1 MYIWIKFSVINNYRP
16 KFVIVLFLF
25 NLNLFAQVGIGTVNV
40 DDGSALQI
48 DSTIGALVPPRMT
61 ETQMQAIAS
70 PLDGSIVYNSTSSS
84 LFLFSSGTW
93 NDLTRPDLPAVVLRK
108 DYAAEADNDV
118 VNTATNTYYPFPL
131 NTPEIESIDN
141 SFFQVISDGTIKILQ
156 DGNYMISAGF
166 AVSDLPSGD
175 KKYIIGVYKGSNL
188 LGYLVRG
195 NVNFPSGTANEWG
208 TSGVLVYALK
218 ANDQIRLSYVLN
230 NNNVKLDARFFNIGI
245 IKL

>member
-1 MYIWIKFSVINNYRP
+1 MKNNYNP
-16 KFVIVLFLF
+16 KFVIVLLFLTF
-25 NLNLFAQVGIGTVNV
+25 YLQAQVGIGTITI

-48 DSTIGALVPPRMT
+48 DSTVGALVPPRMT
-61 ETQMQAIAS
+61 EAQMLAISS
-70 PLDGSIVYNSTSSS
+70 PLDGSIVYNTTSSS

-108 DYAAEADNDV
+108 DYGTGSDNNV
-118 VNTATNTYYPFPL
+118 VNTGTNTYYPFPL

-166 AVSDLPSGD
+166 AVSDLPAGD
-175 KKYIIGVYKGSNL
+175 KKYIIGVYKGGNL
-188 LGYLVRG
+188 IGYLVRG
-195 NVNFPSGTANEWG
+195 NVNFPSGSINEWG

-230 NNNVKLDARFFNIGI
+230 NNSNKLDARFFNIGI
-245 IKL
+245 VKL

>member
-1 MYIWIKFSVINNYRP
+1 MKNNYNP
-16 KFVIVLFLF
+16 KFVIVLLF
-25 NLNLFAQVGIGTVNV
+25 FNFVLQAQVGIGTVNV

-61 ETQMQAIAS
+61 ETQMLAISS

-108 DYAAEADNDV
+108 DYEASPDNNV

-131 NTPEIESIDN
+131 NTPELESIDN
-141 SFFQVISDGTIKILQ
+141 SFFQVVSNGTIKILQ

-175 KKYIIGVYKGSNL
+175 KKYIIGVYKGGNL
-188 LGYLVRG
+188 IGYLVRG
-195 NVNFPSGTANEWG
+195 NVNFPSGSINEWG
-208 TSGVLVYALK
+208 TSGVLVYSLK

-230 NNNVKLDARFFNIGI
+230 NNNVNLDARFFNIGI
-245 IKL
+245 VKL